1 MTGNRRNQSAAIWF
15 APALKAFLLCLCFGG
30 SGVGYVWQQNQLK
43 ELGRQIQRLESRHEQ
58 LMKENKQYRDEFA
71 RACSPVE
78 LDRRVKKHPELG
90 LAAPA
95 FGKILRIV
103 STAPV
108 TDAHGGERRL
118 AGN

>member
-1 MTGNRRNQSAAIWF
+1 MAGNRRNQSAAIWF
-15 APALKAFLLCLCFGG
+15 APALKAFLLCLFFGG
-30 SGVGYVWQQNQLK
+30 TGVGYVWQQNQLK
-43 ELGRQIQRLESRHEQ
+43 DLGRQIKLAESRLDQ

-71 RACSPVE
+71 KACSPVE

-103 STAPV
+103 NAVPMVET
-108 TDAHGGERRL
+108 HGGERRF

>member
-1 MTGNRRNQSAAIWF
+1 MAGNRRNQAAAIWF
-15 APALKAFLLCLCFGG
+15 APALKAFLLCLFFGG
-30 SGVGYVWQQNQLK
+30 SGVGYVWQQNQIK
-43 ELGRQIQRLESRHEQ
+43 DLGRQIKLRESRRDQ
-58 LMKENKQYRDEFA
+58 LLKENKQYRDEFA

-95 FGKILRIV
+95 FGKILRLV
-103 STAPV
+103 DAAPA
-108 TDAHGGERRL
+108 TEPRGNERHF